1 MSPGGIS
8 LSPASPTLP
17 RLETRSLQA
26 IAVAEEGGRGGLLA
40 SLNLRMLAVES
51 VRMLVRDQ
59 QLREALMSGFE
70 KRSFASHVREF
81 GGVLALLVGALAGAC
96 FERVALT
103 ARKFWNALWGSARP
117 Q

>member
-1 MSPGGIS
+1 M
-8 LSPASPTLP
+8 LRAWLFLP
-17 RLETRSLQA
+17 LAAAFAHTP
-26 IAVAEEGGRGGLLA
+26 LLA

>member
-1 MSPGGIS
+1 MPPVRPLFWQGID
-8 LSPASPTLP
+8 
-17 RLETRSLQA
+17 
-26 IAVAEEGGRGGLLA
+26 
-40 SLNLRMLAVES
+40 
-51 VRMLVRDQ
+51 LVRETIERFEE